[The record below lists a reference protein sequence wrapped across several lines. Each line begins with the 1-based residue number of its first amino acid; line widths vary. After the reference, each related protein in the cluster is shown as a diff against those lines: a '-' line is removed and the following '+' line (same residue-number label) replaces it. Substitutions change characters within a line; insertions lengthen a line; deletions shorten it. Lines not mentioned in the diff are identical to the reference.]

1 MAGEIDEPF
10 SISFQADSLHSGS
23 VSFGR
28 FEKEPLFWERRSSF
42 SHNRYLEE
50 VEKFSK
56 PGSVI
61 EKKAYFEAHFK
72 KKGIRFPGS
81 SEVHY
86 GRGNQTSEIDDA
98 ENEGYR
104 DESDNVNEVDCRD
117 QFDKNSLDEVGCREE
132 FDHRNEGSPFD
143 YDYENEWAKFDHP
156 NEGGQYGNENENVQF
171 DHEIVGGR
179 CASFD
184 KSHECSEH
192 RREGEV
198 IECEREGDRA
208 LSSNIQVEAAEVN
221 ADIVVGD
228 FSKVVED
235 EETDQSG
242 IGFGKPL
249 KYDEPEKEVEQNLND
264 SMVHVDES
272 FKSIDSSSK
281 SGRVWEADAAGLDDQ
296 KNIAPKFEASV
307 EGKSIKP
314 RLKSQVKPSS
324 FHINISYGT
333 PKTAAKGHIQMEK
346 EPPGRMETKRLSSQA
361 ATPFRRAL
369 HKSSRKEECRRSN
382 GKFNVE
388 NKSVKGGPRVKKAV
402 EAQPSHSNKTQP
414 VAHQTPSRLPQKVYS
429 PLPDKKTVSAAFN
442 FKSAEQAERRK
453 ELEEKM
459 HAKEAEMNQIQART
473 QEKTEAEIKQLR
485 KSLNFKAKP
494 MPSFYHVAATP
505 GSNGS
510 KATSS
515 NTKSTNV
522 RTKSMSQG
530 SGATGRSH
538 LVTAAN
544 NKTLSASNIPQSTG
558 EVHRPRVECSQVGF
572 VSTSPDDNHSH
583 AKIVTQNLVT
593 GKKDRE
599 KGDSNLQQNHMLES
613 GEVRKD
619 RKVDGRPKVGAYRN
633 SSEMV
638 RKNMKGGGITSDSSI
653 GHLAMVTS

>member
-1 MAGEIDEPF
+1 MAQSQGKSKLNDSP
-10 SISFQADSLHSGS
+10 SMAQSPGKSSLDDSPDYSADSLHSGS

-61 EKKAYFEAHFK
+61 EKKAYFEAYFK

-86 GRGNQTSEIDDA
+86 GGENQTSEIDDA
-98 ENEGYR
+98 ENERYR
-104 DESDNVNEVDCRD
+104 DESNNVNEVGCYDR
-117 QFDKNSLDEVGCREE
+117 FDKSSFDEVGCREE
-132 FDHRNEGSPFD
+132 FAYGNQGSQFD
-143 YDYENEWAKFDHP
+143 YDYENERAKFDHA
-156 NEGGQYGNENENVQF
+156 NEGSQYGDENENVQF
-171 DHEIVGGR
+171 DHEILGGR
-179 CASFD
+179 YAPFNRSR
-184 KSHECSEH
+184 ECSEYLC
-192 RREGEV
+192 EGEV
-198 IECEREGDRA
+198 IECETEGHSV
-208 LSSNIQVEAAEVN
+208 LSSKIQVEAEEVN

-228 FSKVVED
+228 FPKVFED

-242 IGFGKPL
+242 IGLGKPL

-264 SMVHVDES
+264 SVVHVDES
-272 FKSIDSSSK
+272 FKSIDSSPK
-281 SGRVWEADAAGLDDQ
+281 SGRVREPDAAGSEDQ

-307 EGKSIKP
+307 EGKSVKP

-324 FHINISYGT
+324 SPINISYGT
-333 PKTAAKGHIQMEK
+333 PKTAAKGQIQTEK
-346 EPPGRMETKRLSSQA
+346 ETPGRMVTKKLSSKA
-361 ATPFRRAL
+361 ATPARRPL
-369 HKSSRKEECRRSN
+369 HKSSIKEECKRSN

-402 EAQPSHSNKTQP
+402 EAPPSHSNKTQP
-414 VAHQTPSRLPQKVYS
+414 VAHQTPSRLRQKVYS

-442 FKSAEQAERRK
+442 FKSDEQAERRK

-510 KATSS
+510 K
-515 NTKSTNV
+515 V
-522 RTKSMSQG
+522 R
-530 SGATGRSH
+530 
-538 LVTAAN
+538 
-544 NKTLSASNIPQSTG
+544 
-558 EVHRPRVECSQVGF
+558 
-572 VSTSPDDNHSH
+572 
-583 AKIVTQNLVT
+583 
-593 GKKDRE
+593 
-599 KGDSNLQQNHMLES
+599 
-613 GEVRKD
+613 
-619 RKVDGRPKVGAYRN
+619 
-633 SSEMV
+633 
-638 RKNMKGGGITSDSSI
+638 
-653 GHLAMVTS
+653 